1 MRTLSWIETASNF
14 REGGSWTCNAS
25 VTTTSSSN
33 SNSNSNR
40 NRSILAQKNII
51 LLSLSSSME
60 VLYYS
65 YNISKLASVMIVV
78 VMLVGH

>member
-33 SNSNSNR
+33 SYSNR
-40 NRSILAQKNII
+40 NGSILAQKNII